1 MSCDTDD
8 SETADS
14 ISVTK
19 PPEIDGGSGDA
30 SNISSYT
37 DTISTTNADHSDLEL
52 DALLND
58 AVKGFDSIN
67 KKSGK
72 SSSSSSGVKLS
83 SSGKKS
89 TASVG
94 TKAKTK
100 QPKKKSDK
108 ETEGFE
114 RLLRGDMSGF
124 DFEAEFKK
132 LLSNEAVE
140 LGDLLALEF
149 EKAMTDQSA
158 QDPVLFGADVS
169 NLREDP
175 SGDKYEEQLL
185 HKLDQLRE
193 DMGKHLKQST
203 PQQGGI
209 GEAGEHY
216 DVTEEIEKLMTGEG
230 AGSIDELLPE
240 LLGTLLDKDILYPSI
255 KELNEK
261 YTPWLSKKGA
271 SLSEEELTRYGKQ
284 SDVIAQICK
293 EYEKVQPEGESCVDG
308 VDKTDAE
315 VNSKST
321 EKIIELM
328 HEMRELGNPPEE
340 LMSSIQPE
348 GFPGLGDLPS
358 LFPAFSPD
366 GGSCGV
372 M

>member
-1 MSCDTDD
+1 M
-8 SETADS
+8 
-14 ISVTK
+14 
-19 PPEIDGGSGDA
+19 
-30 SNISSYT
+30 
-37 DTISTTNADHSDLEL
+37 
-52 DALLND
+52 
-58 AVKGFDSIN
+58 
-67 KKSGK
+67 
-72 SSSSSSGVKLS
+72 
-83 SSGKKS
+83 
-89 TASVG
+89 
-94 TKAKTK
+94 
-100 QPKKKSDK
+100 
-108 ETEGFE
+108 
-114 RLLRGDMSGF
+114 
-124 DFEAEFKK
+124 
-132 LLSNEAVE
+132 
-140 LGDLLALEF
+140 
-149 EKAMTDQSA
+149 
-158 QDPVLFGADVS
+158 
-169 NLREDP
+169 
-175 SGDKYEEQLL
+175 
-185 HKLDQLRE
+185 
-193 DMGKHLKQST
+193 
-203 PQQGGI
+203 
-209 GEAGEHY
+209 
-216 DVTEEIEKLMTGEG
+216 
-230 AGSIDELLPE
+230 PE